1 MASDPLTRFEIEE
14 VVLNRPAILFCA
26 ISLAAALALT
36 ACAEDRPTVQ
46 TPVIQSSGFA
56 TSTAAVSAPAL
67 PPASPQSAQPT
78 NTLVVGSKPGSLT
91 CPANAAPAA
100 NAQFAARVNGIGVPL
115 DLYNR
120 QVAQAQAAMVS
131 QGLDPNSAAGKEAL
145 KSLKQQV
152 LDQLINDVVI
162 AQQAEK
168 EGVKFTENDLNTR
181 LAQMV
186 SDAGSADKLN
196 EYLSRNQM
204 SLGDLCSQLRAQFAG
219 EAMLSRV
226 ASTLPTSVEQVHA
239 RHILVPTAA
248 LAQAVLTQIRQGR
261 DFAVLAKQYS
271 VDEASKSNGG
281 DLGWFPK
288 GVMEPQFEAIAFQL
302 RPGQVSEVVQ
312 TQFGYHLIKVEE
324 RESTRALPPELIQN
338 ARQQAFLAW
347 LQAVRDTMKIE
358 RLVQP

>member
-1 MASDPLTRFEIEE
+1 LEVELKRFAFSFF
-14 VVLNRPAILFCA
+14 AIIFF
-26 ISLAAALALT
+26 AALLIT
-36 ACAEDRPTVQ
+36 ACSQQSPTVQ
-46 TPVIQSSGFA
+46 TPAVQSSGFA
-56 TSTAAVSAPAL
+56 TPTAASNPAATQ
-67 PPASPQSAQPT
+67 PTAASQPAAQPT
-78 NTLVVGSKPGSLT
+78 NTLVVGPKPGALA
-91 CPANAAPAA
+91 CPANTPPAA
-100 NAQFAARVNGIGVPL
+100 NTQLAARVNGVAISL

-162 AQQAEK
+162 GLQAEK
-168 EGVKFTENDLNTR
+168 EGVKITDNDVNGR

-186 SDAGSADKLN
+186 TDAGSVDKLN
-196 EYLSRNQM
+196 EYLSKNQI
-204 SLGDLCSQLRAQFAG
+204 SLGDLCSQLRSQIAG

-239 RHILVPTAA
+239 RHILVNTAA
-248 LAQAVLTQIRQGR
+248 LAQAVLTQVRQGK
-261 DFAVLAKQYS
+261 DFAALAKQYS
-271 VDEASKSNGG
+271 IDEASKSNGG

-302 RPGQVSEVVQ
+302 RAGQVSEVVQ
-312 TQFGYHLIKVEE
+312 TQFGYHVIKVEE
-324 RESTRALPPELIQN
+324 RETSRSLPPELVQN

>member
-1 MASDPLTRFEIEE
+1 MRSTIYFF
-14 VVLNRPAILFCA
+14 AITL
-26 ISLAAALALT
+26 LAALTLT
-36 ACAEDRPTVQ
+36 ACDQSSPTVQ
-46 TPVIQSSGFA
+46 TPAIQSSGFA
-56 TSTAAVSAPAL
+56 TPTQANVATQPTAASQPA
-67 PPASPQSAQPT
+67 AQPT
-78 NTLVVGSKPGSLT
+78 NTLVVGPKPGSLS
-91 CPANAAPAA
+91 CPANIAPPA
-100 NAQFAARVNGIGVPL
+100 NTQLAARVNGVGISL

-162 AQQAEK
+162 GQQAEK
-168 EGVKFTENDLNTR
+168 EGVKFTDNDLNVR

-186 SDAGSADKLN
+186 TDAGSVDKLN
-196 EYLSRNQM
+196 EYLTKNQI
-204 SLGDLCSQLRAQFAG
+204 SLGDLCSQLRSQIAG

-239 RHILVPTAA
+239 RHILVNTAA
-248 LAQAVLTQIRQGR
+248 LAQAVLLQVRQGR
-261 DFAVLAKQYS
+261 DFVALAKQYS
-271 VDEASKSNGG
+271 IDEASKSNGG

-312 TQFGYHLIKVEE
+312 TQFGYHIIKVEE
-324 RESTRALPPELIQN
+324 RETSRSLPPELVQN

>member
-1 MASDPLTRFEIEE
+1 MKRSTLYSF
-14 VVLNRPAILFCA
+14 AITW
-26 ISLAAALALT
+26 LAALT
-36 ACAEDRPTVQ
+36 LVACDQSLPTVQ
-46 TPVIQSSGFA
+46 TPAVPSSGLATPTVSSVQPTA
-56 TSTAAVSAPAL
+56 TSQPV
-67 PPASPQSAQPT
+67 AQPT
-78 NTLVVGSKPGSLT
+78 NTSVIAGPKPGALT
-91 CPANAAPAA
+91 CPPNTPPASST
-100 NAQFAARVNGIGVPL
+100 QLAARVNGVGIPL

-162 AQQAEK
+162 GQQAEK
-168 EGVKFTENDLNTR
+168 EGVKFADNDVNGR
-181 LAQMV
+181 LTQMV
-186 SDAGSADKLN
+186 TDAGSVDKLN
-196 EYLSRNQM
+196 EYLTRNQI
-204 SLGDLCSQLRAQFAG
+204 SLGDLCAQLRSQIAG

-239 RHILVPTAA
+239 RHILVNTAA
-248 LAQAVLTQIRQGR
+248 LAQAVLTQVRQGK
-261 DFAVLAKQYS
+261 DFAALAKQYS
-271 VDEASKSNGG
+271 IDEASKSNGG

-288 GVMEPQFEAIAFQL
+288 GVMEPQFETIAFQL
-302 RPGQVSEVVQ
+302 RAGQVSEVVQ
-312 TQFGYHLIKVEE
+312 TQFGYHIIKVEE
-324 RESTRALPPELIQN
+324 RETSRSLPPELVQN

>member
-1 MASDPLTRFEIEE
+1 LKRS
-14 VVLNRPAILFCA
+14 A
-26 ISLAAALALT
+26 ISLPLIALVALLVLS
-36 ACAEDRPTVQ
+36 ACDEQRPTVQ
-46 TPVIQSSGFA
+46 TPAVQSSGFA
-56 TSTAAVSAPAL
+56 TPTANSAGEPTAM
-67 PPASPQSAQPT
+67 PQSAPQPT
-78 NTLVVGSKPGSLT
+78 NTLVVAGPKPGGAACPPNSPL
-91 CPANAAPAA
+91 PANA
-100 NAQFAARVNGIGVPL
+100 QLAARVNGVGISL

-152 LDQLINDVVI
+152 LDQLINDVAI
-162 AQQAEK
+162 GMQADK
-168 EGVKFTENDLNTR
+168 EGVKFSDNDINAR

-186 SDAGSADKLN
+186 SDAGSVDKLN
-196 EYLSRNQM
+196 EYLSKNQM
-204 SLGDLCSQLRAQFAG
+204 SLGDLCSQLRSQIAG

-226 ASTLPTSVEQVHA
+226 TSTLPTSVEQVHA
-239 RHILVPTAA
+239 RHILVSTAA
-248 LAQAVLTQIRQGR
+248 LAQAILTQIRQGK
-261 DFAVLAKQYS
+261 DFASLAKQYS
-271 VDEASKSNGG
+271 IDEASKSNGG

-312 TQFGYHLIKVEE
+312 TQFGYHIIKVEE
-324 RESTRALPPELIQN
+324 RDSSRPLPPELIQN

>member
-1 MASDPLTRFEIEE
+1 MKRS
-14 VVLNRPAILFCA
+14 A
-26 ISLAAALALT
+26 ISFLAITLLAALTLT
-36 ACAEDRPTVQ
+36 ACDQPLPTVQ
-46 TPVIQSSGFA
+46 TPAVQSSGFA
-56 TSTAAVSAPAL
+56 TATAPPNTGTQPTAPTQ
-67 PPASPQSAQPT
+67 PVAQPT
-78 NTLVVGSKPGSLT
+78 NTLVLSGSKPGSLA
-91 CPANAAPAA
+91 CPANIVPAA
-100 NAQFAARVNGIGVPL
+100 NAQLAARVNGVAISL

-162 AQQAEK
+162 GLQAEK
-168 EGVKFTENDLNTR
+168 EGVKSTDNDLNAR

-186 SDAGSADKLN
+186 TDAGSVDKLN
-196 EYLSRNQM
+196 EYLTKNQI
-204 SLGDLCSQLRAQFAG
+204 SLGDLCSQLRSQIAG

-226 ASTLPTSVEQVHA
+226 ASTLPTNVEQVHA
-239 RHILVPTAA
+239 RHILVTTAA
-248 LAQAVLTQIRQGR
+248 LAQAVLLQVRQGR
-261 DFAVLAKQYS
+261 DFAALAKQYS
-271 VDEASKSNGG
+271 IDEASKSNGG

-288 GVMEPQFEAIAFQL
+288 GVMEPQFETIAFQL
-302 RPGQVSEVVQ
+302 RAGQASEVVQ
-312 TQFGYHLIKVEE
+312 TQFGYHIIKVEE
-324 RESTRALPPELIQN
+324 RETSRSLPPELVQN

>member
-1 MASDPLTRFEIEE
+1 MK
-14 VVLNRPAILFCA
+14 RPAILFLL
-26 ISLAAALALT
+26 ITLLAVLMLT
-36 ACAEDRPTVQ
+36 ACGEPSPTVQ
-46 TPVIQSSGFA
+46 TPAVQSSGFA
-56 TSTAAVSAPAL
+56 TPT
-67 PPASPQSAQPT
+67 AQPITTAQPTAPSQPAAQAT
-78 NTLVVGSKPGSLT
+78 NTLVVSATKPGILT
-91 CPANAAPAA
+91 CPPNTPPAA
-100 NAQFAARVNGIGVPL
+100 NAQLAARVNGVGISL

-120 QVAQAQAAMVS
+120 QVTQAQAAMVS

-162 AQQAEK
+162 GQQAEK
-168 EGVKFTENDLNTR
+168 EGVKFTDNDLNGR

-186 SDAGSADKLN
+186 TDAGSVDKLN
-196 EYLSRNQM
+196 EYLSKNQI
-204 SLGDLCSQLRAQFAG
+204 SLGDLCSQLRSQIAG

-239 RHILVPTAA
+239 RHILVNTAA
-248 LAQAVLTQIRQGR
+248 LAQAVLTQVRQGK
-261 DFAVLAKQYS
+261 DFATLAKQYS
-271 VDEASKSNGG
+271 IDEASKSNGG

-302 RPGQVSEVVQ
+302 RAGQVSEVVQ
-312 TQFGYHLIKVEE
+312 TQFGYHIIKVEE
-324 RESTRALPPELIQN
+324 RDASRSLPPELVQN